1 MMRHLVRATKNQNMS
16 TVVVIHDINT
26 ASAYADRLIALKDGE
41 VVADGT
47 PDEVVRPE
55 VLEDIF
61 EVDVEVVYVN
71 GRPVAVPRA

>member
-1 MMRHLVRATKNQNMS
+1 MCIRDSR
-16 TVVVIHDINT
+16 
-26 ASAYADRLIALKDGE
+26 IALKDGE

-71 GRPVAVPRA
+71 GRPVAVPLA